1 VLIRRRELYRSAEK
15 VEGEFPLS
23 VLNEETSMMELTEF
37 QEVEPSPPDIR
48 IWDDGIKPFV
58 GVLA

>member
-1 VLIRRRELYRSAEK
+1 MYRSAEK